1 MPPQIVWRA
10 FQSSQAHKHA
20 YESRLKVPV
29 SLSQCLCAG
38 DVNEISIGE
47 DTNVQD
53 GTVIHVAKNNA
64 GGRSLPT
71 IIGDKVTIGDSQPSK
86 VQSITMKCSTYAHF
100 LGHLA

>member
-1 MPPQIVWRA
+1 MLPSTVCNIA
-10 FQSSQAHKHA
+10 QSSQAHKHA
-20 YESRLKVPV
+20 YKSQLKVPV
-29 SLSQCLCAG
+29 SLDQCLCAG

-71 IIGDKVTIGDSQPSK
+71 IIGDKVTIGDS
-86 VQSITMKCSTYAHF
+86 
-100 LGHLA
+100 